1 MLGIIFMQ
9 QSKLEDAAVALR
21 KAIDVKPDYPEANFA
36 LGTVMQ
42 QQGNFAG
49 AIAALRQAL
58 VYAPKAPEIHNALGN
73 ALRQTGEIESAR
85 VEFQE
90 AARLNKIKSNQQ
102 AAMFAT
108 NTGLAKLKEGKL
120 DDAIDSF
127 QRAVELDP
135 TNAQAYYNLAKALQ
149 KKGQREAARTAEQK
163 ARELDPRIKPL
174 PN

>member
-1 MLGIIFMQ
+1 LLLQ
-9 QSKLEDAAVALR
+9 QSKLEDAAAAL
-21 KAIDVKPDYPEANFA
+21 KEAIDVKPDYAEAQFA

-49 AIAALRQAL
+49 AVAALRQAL
-58 VYAPKAPEIHNALGN
+58 LHAPTAPEIHNALGN
-73 ALRQTGEIESAR
+73 ALRQTGDIESAR
-85 VEFQE
+85 AEFQE

-120 DDAIDSF
+120 DEAIETF
-127 QRAVELDP
+127 QRAVQLDP
-135 TNAQAYYNLAKALQ
+135 TNAQAYYNLAKAFQ
-149 KKGQREAARTAEQK
+149 KKGQMAAARTAEQK

-174 PN
+174 P